1 MNESLKYGL
10 LAAGLTILYL
20 LAFYLVDPRMM
31 LSSGILWSALIIYV
45 VFMVM
50 ACRRRQ
56 LRNGGQLTFR
66 DAMQSAF
73 LVYVIANAGY
83 YLFYYLMFNVFDPD
97 LALVQRE
104 VMLENIKDMDRFLDE
119 QQREELLRNLE
130 QQDLRIGIWSLLLSF
145 GQGLIGGF
153 IISLIIAAF
162 FSRNPVRV
170 D

>member
-1 MNESLKYGL
+1 MNESVKYGL

-20 LAFYLVDPRMM
+20 LAFYAVDPRMM

-45 VFMVM
+45 VFMVL
-50 ACRRRQ
+50 ACRQRQ
-56 LRNGGQLTFR
+56 LRSGGHLAFKE
-66 DAMQSAF
+66 ALQSAF

-83 YLFYYLMFNVFDPD
+83 YLFYYLMFNVFDPE
-97 LALVQRE
+97 LAVVQRE
-104 VMLENIKDMDRFLDE
+104 VMLENIESMDRFLDE
-119 QQREELLRNLE
+119 QQREELLRSLQE
-130 QQDLRIGIWSLLLSF
+130 QDLRIGPWSLLLSF

-153 IISLIIAAF
+153 VIALVIAAF